1 MASLKRI
8 IIVIALSIILLAGG
22 VMGFN
27 FIRMIND
34 TDPPRIISV
43 GYNSNP
49 KVNTST
55 TIQIFVE
62 DVSGIESCK
71 INYRLNS
78 SEWIARELKRYIIL
92 CCPPRYLIR
101 LGPFTSIGTQIDF
114 YFEISDKKE
123 NVLISETYS
132 FTVVDS

>member
-1 MASLKRI
+1 
-8 IIVIALSIILLAGG
+8 
-22 VMGFN
+22 MGFN
-27 FIRMIND
+27 FIRMLND
-34 TDPPRIISV
+34 KDPPRIISV
-43 GYNSNP
+43 GYNPNP

-55 TIQIFVE
+55 TIQVFVE

-71 INYRLNS
+71 IYYRLNN
-78 SEWIARELKRYIIL
+78 SEWIARDLKRYIII

-101 LGPFTSIGTQIDF
+101 LGPFPSVGTQIDF

-132 FTVVDS
+132 FTVVGS